1 MRHHVDCRDA
11 IARGLKNGHSP
22 AEALTYGVFSA
33 HAKNSL
39 NKATE
44 AVIGKGKDLS
54 KVVLSEAQQARI
66 RDAMTDDL
74 LKSGAAYLT
83 DVRKEVQDRM
93 VKEVMDG
100 IFGEGRSQDKA
111 AR

>member
-1 MRHHVDCRDA
+1 MVSEA

-83 DVRKEVQDRM
+83 DVRKEVQGRVVKTVLDQIFKGDRSE
-93 VKEVMDG
+93 K
-100 IFGEGRSQDKA
+100 
-111 AR
+111 